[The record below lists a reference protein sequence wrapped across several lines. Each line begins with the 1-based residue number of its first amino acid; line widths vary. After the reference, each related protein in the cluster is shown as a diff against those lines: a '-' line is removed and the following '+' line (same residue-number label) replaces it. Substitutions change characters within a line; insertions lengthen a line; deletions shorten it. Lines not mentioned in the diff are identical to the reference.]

1 MARKRKSNFAIVF
14 ILLIAVAAVVTGISL
29 FARSQITTTSVTES
43 QSESNDGEDDQ
54 NLDYI
59 KAPKD
64 IYL

>member
-14 ILLIAVAAVVTGISL
+14 ILLIAVAAAATGISL

-43 QSESNDGEDDQ
+43 QIESNDGEDDQ

>member
-1 MARKRKSNFAIVF
+1 MAKKRKSSFAIVF
-14 ILLIAVAAVVTGISL
+14 ILLIAVAAATTGIVL
-29 FARSQITTTSVTES
+29 FARSQITTASVTES
-43 QSESNDGEDDQ
+43 QSESSDGEDDK